1 IGNGV
6 TKTIYIK
13 GNLIISSNITYAS
26 NWTTPSD
33 IPSLTFVVAGNIYIN
48 PSVTQLYGNYF
59 STGTVYTCT
68 DSTTGAGIYA
78 TGAACGMG
86 NSGSSTQLQFYG
98 SLMAKQIA
106 FERTYGAVNTNGP
119 VANSPAEVYN
129 YSPAEWLGGYGTG
142 NLGNNYG
149 SITNLPP
156 LL

>member
-59 STGTVYTCT
+59 STGTVYTCPGPGT
-68 DSTTGAGIYA
+68 NVYAG
-78 TGAACGMG
+78 GPACGEG
-86 NSGSSTQLQFYG
+86 KTPANQLTIFGSI
-98 SLMAKQIA
+98 MAHEIA
-106 FERTYGAVNTNGP
+106 LERTYGDITGSNGDDI
-119 VANSPAEVYN
+119 APAEVFN
-129 YSPAEWLGGYGTG
+129 YGPGVWLAGLGST
-142 NLGNNYG
+142 NLNSGYG

-156 LL
+156 IL